1 MRKPVYILVSVI
13 AGFFILALVFRSD
26 LSDLFHSEGDFAI
39 SDTAAVSRIE
49 LFASDSLVLERK
61 DNSWVLN
68 GVEPANSIAINNLL
82 FGFNRLMVT
91 GKSKDPKIKEGEK
104 TDITIFSGRSKRNF
118 VMYKTGEVTFLQ
130 RKGSESFYAVEVG
143 GFSKIMFSDILSPV
157 PDYWRNR
164 ILLHLQPHEISYVCL
179 IHSLSPE
186 KDFQIKLVESKAFL
200 YDGEGNTQVQDSLTD
215 YEKINFYL
223 SYFTNI
229 FYDSTYNS
237 IFPEDS
243 EPRWILCVT
252 EKSGKVHELSIYT
265 IQTSRGTDMFKALVR
280 YNNQPQ
286 LFLTRFI
293 VLDLL
298 LQDKDHFLKREQ
310 KP

>member
-26 LSDLFHSEGDFAI
+26 LNDIFHSEGDFAI

-61 DNSWVLN
+61 DNYWVLN
-68 GVEPANSIAINNLL
+68 GNEPANSIAINNLL
-82 FGFNRLMVT
+82 YGFNRLIVT
-91 GKSKDPKIKEGEK
+91 GKSKDPKITEGEK
-104 TDITIFSGRSKRNF
+104 TDITIYSGRRKRNL
-118 VMYKTGEVTFLQ
+118 VMYKTDEVTFLQ
-130 RKGSESFYAVEVG
+130 KKGSDSFYAVEAG
-143 GFSKIMFSDILSPV
+143 GFSKIMFSDILNSV
-157 PDYWRNR
+157 PDYWRNK
-164 ILLHLQPHEISYVCL
+164 ILIHLQPNEISSVHL
-179 IHSLSPE
+179 IHSLFPE
-186 KDFQIKLVESKAFL
+186 KDFQIKLVESKASL
-200 YDGEGNTQVQDSLTD
+200 YDGEGIIQVPDSLTD
-215 YEKINFYL
+215 HEKINFYL

-237 IFPEDS
+237 SFPEDS
-243 EPRWILCVT
+243 EPRWILSVT
-252 EKSGKVHELSIYT
+252 EKSGKSHELSIYT
-265 IQTSRGTDMFKALVR
+265 IQTPKGTDLFKALIR
-280 YNNQPQ
+280 YNSQPQ

-310 KP
+310 KL